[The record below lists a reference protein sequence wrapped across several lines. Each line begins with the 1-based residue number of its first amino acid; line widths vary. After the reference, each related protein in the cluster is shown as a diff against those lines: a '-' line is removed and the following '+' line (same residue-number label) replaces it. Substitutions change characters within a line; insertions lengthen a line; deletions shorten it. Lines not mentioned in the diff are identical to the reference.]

1 MFVGLLAVFVCCG
14 RVMLGLLV
22 LANFMMMGGLVMMVR
37 GRVVVS
43 RCLMMMLAGR
53 MLRRLGHVVFLL
65 KGLFWGG
72 MSSQRS
78 TQGPCRND
86 KTTDSKFR

>member
-1 MFVGLLAVFVCCG
+1 MRCCGMFVGLLAVFVCCG

-65 KGLFWGG
+65 KGLFLGWNEQ
-72 MSSQRS
+72 STINPRTLSQR
-78 TQGPCRND
+78 
-86 KTTDSKFR
+86 